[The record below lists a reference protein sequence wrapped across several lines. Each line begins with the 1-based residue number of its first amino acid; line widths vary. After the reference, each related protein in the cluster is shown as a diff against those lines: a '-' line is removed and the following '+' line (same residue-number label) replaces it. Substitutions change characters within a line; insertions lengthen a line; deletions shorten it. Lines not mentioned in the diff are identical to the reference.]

1 MNECSL
7 GEKMEAVTEI
17 CFVGL
22 FGIIFRINKCFY
34 KGASRNFIYLFLFK
48 KAG

>member
-1 MNECSL
+1 
-7 GEKMEAVTEI
+7 MEAVTEI
-17 CFVGL
+17 CWA
-22 FGIIFRINKCFY
+22 FGAIFRINKYFF